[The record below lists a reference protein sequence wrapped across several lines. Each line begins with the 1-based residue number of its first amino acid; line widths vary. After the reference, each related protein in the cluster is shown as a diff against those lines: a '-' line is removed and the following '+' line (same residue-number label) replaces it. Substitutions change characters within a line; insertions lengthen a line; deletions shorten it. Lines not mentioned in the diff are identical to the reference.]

1 MISPSLTQ
9 SGTATAS
16 PTTAA
21 APGAVAVVGSG
32 CYSGS
37 TPVVDLDGVRVYCAR
52 MESSDSFVWSRV
64 PGVLSMPQYGI
75 GRRSCASNRPVGL
88 PPTAPPRLRVL
99 AIGATARHRRKPPD
113 CPAGSYEPPIAH
125 KEVNLASS
133 EAEWKKRGKQRG
145 DGIRDRK
152 GDRTIQE
159 RSDRTLEREY
169 CLPGRP

>member
-1 MISPSLTQ
+1 MVRIGDSTPAPNFRLVAQPNDWEKHVKAATAGTISERSQLYWDFWEQ

-64 PGVLSMPQYGI
+64 PGVLSMPQYRDWQTTVCVQQT
-75 GRRSCASNRPVGL
+75 GRTAADCTAEIARAS
-88 PPTAPPRLRVL
+88 
-99 AIGATARHRRKPPD
+99 
-113 CPAGSYEPPIAH
+113 Y
-125 KEVNLASS
+125 
-133 EAEWKKRGKQRG
+133 WG
-145 DGIRDRK
+145 DG
-152 GDRTIQE
+152 T
-159 RSDRTLEREY
+159 
-169 CLPGRP
+169 PPP